1 MSSII
6 PCYCD
11 ECTHLDEDENSVAC
25 GACVHIG
32 AGSEDNY
39 VCSTD
44 HVLEIDAK
52 IASAIA
58 AERERCAGAA
68 KEIAESTQTE
78 WVIDTDKAWAAG
90 WKEASAA
97 IEKKIRGEK

>member
-1 MSSII
+1 MS
-6 PCYCD
+6 D
-11 ECTHLDEDENSVAC
+11 EVHENWPERFSRGYVDEAV
-25 GACVHIG
+25 
-32 AGSEDNY
+32 
-39 VCSTD
+39 
-44 HVLEIDAK
+44 
-52 IASAIA
+52 A

-68 KEIAESTQTE
+68 KEIAESIQTE